1 MHLDAG
7 SSERHTRKLSVEL
20 FYSNPE
26 RLLNEHR
33 SRNWLTSHQ
42 AALRARIDGEG
53 PIRRSGKDPTHST
66 TKSGRSSDVEY
77 LLLARHDYKRVW
89 CE

>member
-33 SRNWLTSHQ
+33 SRIWLASHQ
-42 AALRARIDGEG
+42 AALRACIDGEG
-53 PIRRSGKDPTHST
+53 PVRRRGKDPTHST
-66 TKSGRSSDVEY
+66 TKSGGSSDVEY
-77 LLLARHDYKRVW
+77 VLLARHDHKRA
-89 CE
+89 